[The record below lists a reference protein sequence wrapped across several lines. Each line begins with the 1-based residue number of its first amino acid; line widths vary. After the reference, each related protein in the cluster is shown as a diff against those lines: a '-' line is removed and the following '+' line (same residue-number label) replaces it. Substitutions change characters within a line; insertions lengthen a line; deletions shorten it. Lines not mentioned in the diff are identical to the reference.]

1 MQEKSLKNSLL
12 LRQQELKANT
22 KYHRPVVRNGW
33 IIQFSVYKES
43 EILLFMTSRY
53 TGQTIVRFF
62 NDEDEAVKFI
72 NMVMHR
78 DSTIIQRI

>member
-33 IIQFSVYKES
+33 VIQFSVYKETD
-43 EILLFMTSRY
+43 ILLFMTSRY

-62 NDEDEAVKFI
+62 KDEDEAVNFI
-72 NMVMHR
+72 NMVINR
-78 DSTIIQRI
+78 DYKIVQEL

>member
-1 MQEKSLKNSLL
+1 MQEKSLKNSLI

-33 IIQFSVYKES
+33 VIQFSVYKETD
-43 EILLFMTSRY
+43 ILLFMTSRY

-62 NDEDEAVKFI
+62 KDEDKAVNFI
-72 NMVMHR
+72 NMVINR
-78 DSTIIQRI
+78 DYKIVQEL